1 VSQRFDDAKVETA
14 FQELHANCGGVK
26 EDYFGLLYLEREFR
40 IPREDAILQNAFGGN
55 DFGIDGFHIDV
66 ARKNL
71 YLLQFKYSSNP
82 QLFKDSYQ
90 RLTDDGLPLIF
101 NDTYQKRNLNPVL
114 HRLKSQLL
122 HDKALIDRVFVLMVF
137 TGDTNEAERSETLR
151 ALQENLEA
159 KSHLLD
165 QFFERPMSLI
175 VEYRSAADRTVS
187 TVVHQRKTHAY
198 TMQVPDLIERSGPNG
213 ERMFVGF
220 ARLVDLQQMYRE
232 MGVRFFERNIR
243 SGLTQT
249 SAPNRAIR
257 KSLKAI
263 VLDETESPEVFA
275 FNHNGVTI
283 SASNFRHTDGVG
295 SITEPRLLNGAQ
307 TVTTFHNF
315 LEQNRDNRLLAE
327 RSAVMERICLPC
339 RIITHASAEFVTTV
353 TVNTNRQNPVEPW
366 NLRANDLIQCQISD
380 WLRDRCKVYYER
392 QAKMFDG
399 LTDEQKQEAGIEDR
413 RPIEIQRLAR
423 TYLAI
428 DGRVDRMSNMREAFE
443 SEKLYSEIFNADRL
457 ELHPAKLL
465 LCYKVQY
472 ALNGV
477 IKEIRNKGTNRYN
490 FLPKARNL
498 LWAILCQALLN
509 DAGLDNHADNFGRSL
524 TIESNFRGLLADLG
538 SRRARILIS
547 RLVSRPDYAA
557 QIALEQH
564 AFLRTQAAFRICMQT
579 AKSEWGWRMEGGLG
593 AASTSTQ

>member
-1 VSQRFDDAKVETA
+1 MTKRFDDAKVEAA
-14 FQELHANCGGVK
+14 FQELHASCGGVK

-40 IPREDAILQNAFGGN
+40 IPREDAIVQNAFGNN
-55 DFGIDGFHIDV
+55 DFGIDGFHIDL

-101 NDTYQKRNLNPVL
+101 HDTYQNRNLNPVL

-137 TGDTNEAERSETLR
+137 TGDIDEAERSETLR
-151 ALQENLEA
+151 TLQENLEA
-159 KSHLLD
+159 KSFLLD
-165 QFFERPMSLI
+165 QFFERQMSLI
-175 VEYRSAADRTVS
+175 VEYRSAEDRTVS
-187 TVVHQRKTHAY
+187 TVVHHRRTHAY
-198 TMQVPDLIERSGPNG
+198 TMQVPQLIERSGPDG
-213 ERMFVGF
+213 EQMFVGF
-220 ARLVDLQQMYRE
+220 ARLVDLEQMYRQ

-243 SGLTQT
+243 SGLSET
-249 SAPNRAIR
+249 SAPNRGIR

-283 SASNFRHTDGVG
+283 SASNFSHTDGVA

-327 RSAVMERICLPC
+327 RSAVLDRICLPC
-339 RIITHASAEFVTTV
+339 RIITNASAEFVTTV

-366 NLRANDLIQCQISD
+366 NLRANDLIQCQLSD
-380 WLRDRCKVYYER
+380 WFRNRRKIYYER
-392 QAKMFDG
+392 QTKMFDG
-399 LTDEQKQEAGIEDR
+399 LTDEQKQEEGIEDR
-413 RPIEIQRLAR
+413 KPIEIQRLAK

-443 SEKLYSEIFNADRL
+443 SDKLYSDIFNPDRL
-457 ELHPAKLL
+457 ELNPEKLL

-477 IKEIRNKGTNRYN
+477 IRDIRARGTNRYT
-490 FLPKARNL
+490 FLPRARNL

-509 DAGLDNHADNFGRSL
+509 DAGLENHAETFGKSL
-524 TIESNFRGLLADLG
+524 TIEANFRSLVSDLG

-547 RLVSRPDYAA
+547 RLVSKPEYAA
-557 QIALEQH
+557 QIAEEQH
-564 AFLRTQAAFRICMQT
+564 AFLRTHAAFKFCMHV
-579 AKSEWGWRMEGGLG
+579 ARSEWEWRTETGK
-593 AASTSTQ
+593 